1 MPPEI
6 LETPPF
12 PGIPSSL
19 LSRGPGKPSP
29 GGRLYTPAAHQVL
42 LRRPFFRRWQ
52 LGLLYGADVVRPR
65 GRGGQVALGR
75 AGRSISADMRWISTF
90 PTATLGCELGTTARD
105 VNKIV

>member
-1 MPPEI
+1 M
-6 LETPPF
+6 
-12 PGIPSSL
+12 
-19 LSRGPGKPSP
+19 
-29 GGRLYTPAAHQVL
+29 
-42 LRRPFFRRWQ
+42 
-52 LGLLYGADVVRPR
+52 VRPR